1 MCQPPLCE
9 CQTQGVG
16 VLFTLP
22 FNLPCQSP
30 PRGLE
35 HHPYDPSSPQET
47 GFFTVPVFFGGY
59 FELTSCHLEANF
71 PPLTFTTSNLSPPA
85 LRFLLARSQ

>member
-1 MCQPPLCE
+1 MRQPPLRE
-9 CQTQGVG
+9 WQTQGVG

-22 FNLPCQSP
+22 LTFPANLPRVAWNITP
-30 PRGLE
+30 ITP
-35 HHPYDPSSPQET
+35 HHPKKP
-47 GFFTVPVFFGGY
+47 PVFAVYVLFGGY

-85 LRFLLARSQ
+85 LRFLLARNQ

>member
-22 FNLPCQSP
+22 FNLPCQFARVAWNITPMTLHP
-30 PRGLE
+30 PKK
-35 HHPYDPSSPQET
+35 PPVFAVY
-47 GFFTVPVFFGGY
+47 VFFGGY

-85 LRFLLARSQ
+85 LRFLLARNQ

>member
-1 MCQPPLCE
+1 MCQPPLRE

-22 FNLPCQSP
+22 LTFSANLPRVAWNITPMTLHP
-30 PRGLE
+30 PKK
-35 HHPYDPSSPQET
+35 PA
-47 GFFTVPVFFGGY
+47 FFTDPVFFGGY

-85 LRFLLARSQ
+85 LRFLLARNQ

>member
-1 MCQPPLCE
+1 MAEAGCR
-9 CQTQGVG
+9 GVIH
-16 VLFTLP
+16 TT
-22 FNLPCQSP
+22 FNLPCQFARVGWNITP
-30 PRGLE
+30 ITP
-35 HHPYDPSSPQET
+35 HHPKKSP
-47 GFFTVPVFFGGY
+47 FFAVYVPFGGY